1 MLKKE
6 MARKMN
12 VMMRDSDLIDRKN
25 GFLRDSLKAMTE
37 SRDYWREE
45 CEKECIRSRVYK
57 DKIVELVCPV
67 HLTP

>member
-12 VMMRDSDLIDRKN
+12 VMMRDSDLISKKN
-25 GFLRDSLKAMTE
+25 GLLRDSLKAMTE
-37 SRDYWREE
+37 SRDYWRKE
-45 CEKECIRSRVYK
+45 CEKEFLHSEVYK
-57 DKIVELVCPV
+57 NKIVELVCPV